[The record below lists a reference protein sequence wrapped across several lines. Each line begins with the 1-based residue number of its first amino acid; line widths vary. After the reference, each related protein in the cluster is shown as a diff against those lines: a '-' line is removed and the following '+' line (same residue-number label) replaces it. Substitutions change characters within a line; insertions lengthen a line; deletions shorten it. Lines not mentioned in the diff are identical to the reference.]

1 MPPQKQR
8 KVALMGSRAV
18 GKSTVTVR
26 FVDDLFVESYN
37 PTIENTF
44 HKVIKFR
51 GEEFNTEIVD
61 TAGQDEYSIF
71 QRQYSVGIH
80 GYILVYS
87 VTSKSSF
94 EMVKVINDK
103 ILNALGTDYV
113 PRVLVGNKTDLYI
126 ERQITTEEGRALAA
140 QWKCAFV
147 ETSAKNNEN
156 IVAIFT
162 SLLSEIQQDAMPEE
176 QSESCVLL

>member
-8 KVALMGSRAV
+8 KLAVMGGRAV

-26 FVDDLFVESYN
+26 FVDELFVEAYN

-51 GEEFNTEIVD
+51 GDDFYTEIVD

-71 QRQYSVGIH
+71 QRQYAVGIH
-80 GYILVYS
+80 GYVLVYS

-94 EMVKVINDK
+94 EMVKIINDK
-103 ILNALGTDYV
+103 ILNALGTEHV
-113 PRVLVGNKTDLYI
+113 PRVLVGNKKDLVR
-126 ERQITTEEGRALAA
+126 ERQISTEEGQALADK
-140 QWKCAFV
+140 WKCTFV
-147 ETSAKNNEN
+147 ESSAKHNEN
-156 IVAIFT
+156 IATIFVT
-162 SLLSEIQQDAMPEE
+162 LLADIQKDTQPEE
-176 QSESCVLL
+176 DKSPCVLM